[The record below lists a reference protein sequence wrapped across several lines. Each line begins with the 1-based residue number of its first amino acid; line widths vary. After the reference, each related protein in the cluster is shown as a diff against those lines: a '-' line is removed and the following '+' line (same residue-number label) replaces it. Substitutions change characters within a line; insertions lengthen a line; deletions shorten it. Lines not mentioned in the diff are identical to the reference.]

1 MNSILLAII
10 VVTAI
15 GLICAIMLVAASKI
29 FRVRTDER
37 ILKIRECLPGANC
50 GACGYAGCD
59 GYATALVEDED
70 VRTNLCIPGGTDV
83 AKQIAEVLG
92 VEAET
97 VGHMVA
103 AVHCRGINTV
113 TDDKMDYDG
122 IRTCKATRLTFNG
135 KGLCPHGCVGF
146 GDCEK
151 VCPQNAI
158 CMENGVAQIDGRI
171 CIGCGLCAKTC
182 PSHIIEMIPVGST
195 VIVSCSNQEKGAAAR
210 QHCKNA
216 CIGCMKCTKVCA
228 FEAITVKDNLAT
240 IDYTK
245 CTGCAQCSQ
254 VCPTGAIVR
263 RP

>member
-1 MNSILLAII
+1 MNTILLAVI
-10 VVTAI
+10 VVSVI

-29 FRVRTDER
+29 FAVKTDER
-37 ILKIRECLPGANC
+37 ILKIRDCLPGANC
-50 GACGYAGCD
+50 GACGYAGCE
-59 GYATALVEDED
+59 GYATALIEDEG
-70 VRTNLCIPGGTDV
+70 VKTNLCIPGGTET
-83 AKQIAEVLG
+83 AKQIAEILG
-92 VEAET
+92 VAPET
-97 VGHMVA
+97 VSHVVA

-122 IRTCKATRLTFNG
+122 IATCKATRLTFNG

-146 GDCEK
+146 GDCAK
-151 VCPQNAI
+151 VCPENAI
-158 CMENGVAQIDGRI
+158 CMANGVAQIDGRI

-182 PSHIIEMIPVGST
+182 PSNIIEMIPVDAT
-195 VIVSCSNQEKGAAAR
+195 VIVACSNMEKGAAAR

-216 CIGCMKCTKVCA
+216 CIGCIKCQKVCA

-254 VCPTGAIVR
+254 VCPTGAIIR

>member
-1 MNSILLAII
+1 MNTILLAII

-15 GLICAIMLVAASKI
+15 GLICAIMLVVASKI

-50 GACGYAGCD
+50 GACGYAGCE

-70 VRTNLCIPGGTDV
+70 VKTNLCIPGGTDT
-83 AKQIAEVLG
+83 AKQIASVLG
-92 VEAET
+92 VEPET
-97 VGHMVA
+97 VSHVVA
-103 AVHCRGINTV
+103 AVHCRGINTA

-122 IRTCKATRLTFNG
+122 IETCKATRLTFNG

-146 GDCEK
+146 GDCAN
-151 VCPQNAI
+151 VCPEHAI

-195 VIVSCSNQEKGAAAR
+195 VIVACSNMEKGAAAR